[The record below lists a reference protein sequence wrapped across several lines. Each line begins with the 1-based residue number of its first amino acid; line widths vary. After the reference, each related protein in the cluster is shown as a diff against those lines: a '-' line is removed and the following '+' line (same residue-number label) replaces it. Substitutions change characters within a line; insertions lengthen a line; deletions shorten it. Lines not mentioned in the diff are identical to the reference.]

1 MDKNLVLGLL
11 VFISALS
18 MVSAAQYGMMD
29 DNGQFTPT
37 NSYEGMMSGMI
48 YGMGGG
54 FGSGMML
61 LSWITYLAI
70 LILIIAAIYWLIKS
84 ANKKR

>member
-1 MDKNLVLGLL
+1 MNKSLVLGLL
-11 VFISALS
+11 IFVSALS
-18 MVSAAQYGMMD
+18 MISAVQYGMMD

-37 NSYEGMMSGMI
+37 NSYGSMMGGMM
-48 YGMGGG
+48 YGIGGG

-70 LILIIAAIYWLIKS
+70 LTLIIAGIYWLIKS
-84 ANKKR
+84 ANRRK